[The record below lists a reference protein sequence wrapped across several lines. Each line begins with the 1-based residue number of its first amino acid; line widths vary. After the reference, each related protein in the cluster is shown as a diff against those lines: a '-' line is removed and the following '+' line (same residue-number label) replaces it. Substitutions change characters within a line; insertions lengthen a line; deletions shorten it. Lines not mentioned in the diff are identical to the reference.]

1 MTFRFIISDP
11 FYGGLTGTDSEEV
24 AKNYATSEDF
34 FVYDS
39 AQGMQLETNGDLTP
53 IPEATKPD

>member
-11 FYGGLTGTDSEEV
+11 FYGGLTGTDDEEV
-24 AKNYATSEDF
+24 AKNYASSEDF

-39 AQGMQLETNGDLTP
+39 ARGMQLEVNGELAP
-53 IPEATKPD
+53 IPEAIKPE